1 MQHMK
6 TELDPVASPQLSDD
20 VVLGIFSSLV
30 RIEAFSAAE
39 RSREHSGDDHV
50 RRTLKRG
57 EEAALAGGAAAARPE
72 DALFPSHV
80 DAAVALAR
88 GAKMSD
94 VAAQSVAWKS
104 IKVAPPGWHN
114 GAQMTHAAGYA
125 WAAKMRHDELIA
137 ISFAPE
143 NALETGEL
151 HNALNF
157 AGVFKLPVIFLIRV
171 SHTAEAELRGRA
183 VEYGIV
189 VALTDGGDPVAT
201 CKTVR
206 DARARAI
213 SGGGATMVG
222 ALIDPS
228 DKRDASLVLR
238 RQIEAGKIATREAIE
253 KIVEDGAREAA
264 DSFQAPLPKNHASL
278 FDNVFCGAVAGPRFF
293 DVARIIGKI
302 RRKCQR
308 RKR

>member
-1 MQHMK
+1 MQHVK
-6 TELDPVASPQLSDD
+6 TDLDPVTGPQLSDD

-39 RSREHSGDDHV
+39 RSREHAEEDHV
-50 RRTLKRG
+50 RQTLKRG
-57 EEAALAGGAAAARPE
+57 EEAALAGAVAAARPE

-80 DAAVALAR
+80 DASLALAR
-88 GAKMSD
+88 GARMSD
-94 VAAQSVAWKS
+94 VAANSVAWKS
-104 IKVAPPGWHN
+104 LKVAPPGWHN

-125 WAAKMRHDELIA
+125 WAAKMRHAELVAIA
-137 ISFAPE
+137 FAPE
-143 NALETGEL
+143 NGLETGEL

-183 VEYGIV
+183 TEYGIT
-189 VALTDGGDPVAT
+189 VALTDGGDPIAT

-213 SGGGATMVG
+213 GGGGATMIG
-222 ALIDPS
+222 ALIDPN
-228 DKRDASLVLR
+228 DKRDAALLLR
-238 RQIEAGKIATREAIE
+238 RQIETGKIAAREAIE

-264 DSFQAPLPKNHASL
+264 ASFDEPAPRPSASL
-278 FDNVFCGAVAGPRFF
+278 LENVFASPLHAEHGLLNVHGSS
-293 DVARIIGKI
+293 GK
-302 RRKCQR
+302 
-308 RKR
+308 